1 MRDNSKDL
9 IYIQKWR
16 GIPIGQGQEASSFRF
31 AQDFYAFH
39 GTTRQTF
46 AKYYNRFL
54 LSPSD
59 EAFFPRKRGPNWKS
73 RRTLPYIEQKVLSER
88 FNGTN
93 RYEIYAILKPIL
105 KQHTPKPSTIYAITR
120 RHGVNRL
127 TKPMQQSK
135 RKIIKTRAGEL
146 GHLDSH
152 HLSRDILVDSK
163 RRYYLVALI
172 DACTRLAWAE
182 VVGDIKSLSV
192 MFATLKSI
200 NFLNAEYGIQFEA
213 ILTDNGPEMSSPR
226 NIEGHP
232 MERML
237 NELGIKHRYTRAPD
251 QREDRAVLENP
262 ERGPAGG
269 DHLRVGG
276 RTAGRTAAISALL
289 QYPET
294 PPGNGRKDPF
304 GDPSISL
311 ILSTNYLT
319 STGMTQ

>member
-9 IYIQKWR
+9 TLERNYIQKWR
-16 GIPIGQGQEASSFRF
+16 FLIHEYQLVKARKHPRFRF

-54 LSPSD
+54 RSPSD
-59 EAFFPRKRGPNWKS
+59 DSFLPRKRGPRWKS
-73 RRTLPYIEQKVLSER
+73 RRTLPLIEQKVINER
-88 FNGTN
+88 LNGTN

-105 KQHTPKPSTIYAITR
+105 KHHTPKPSTIYAITR

-127 TKPMQQSK
+127 TTQMQQSK

-152 HLSRDILVDSK
+152 HLSRDLLVDSK

-172 DACTRLAWAE
+172 DASTRIAWAE
-182 VVGDIKSLSV
+182 VVSDIKSLSV
-192 MFATLKSI
+192 MFAVLKSI
-200 NFLNAEYGIQFEA
+200 NFLNVEYGIQFEA
-213 ILTDNGPEMSSPR
+213 ILTDNGPEMASPR

-237 NELGIKHRYTRAPD
+237 KELGIKHRYTRPYRPQTNGKIERFWRTLNEDLLEGTTFESVAELQNELQQYLLYYNT
-251 QREDRAVLENP
+251 QRPHQAMDGKTPLE
-262 ERGPAGG
+262 
-269 DHLRVGG
+269 
-276 RTAGRTAAISALL
+276 TL
-289 QYPET
+289 Q
-294 PPGNGRKDPF
+294 
-304 GDPSISL
+304 SL
-311 ILSTNYLT
+311 
-319 STGMTQ
+319 

>member
-1 MRDNSKDL
+1 MVKARKHP
-9 IYIQKWR
+9 R
-16 GIPIGQGQEASSFRF
+16 FRF
-31 AQDFYAFH
+31 AQDFYSFH
-39 GTTRQTF
+39 GTSRQTF

-73 RRTLPYIEQKVLSER
+73 RRTLPYIEQKVLSKR

-152 HLSRDILVDSK
+152 HLSRDLLVDSK

-213 ILTDNGPEMSSPR
+213 ILTDNGPEMASPR

-237 NELGIKHRYTRAPD
+237 NELGIKHRYTRPYRP
-251 QREDRAVLENP
+251 QTNGKIERFWRTLNEDLLEGTPSSRWLNC
-262 ERGPAGG
+262 
-269 DHLRVGG
+269 
-276 RTAGRTAAISALL
+276 
-289 QYPET
+289 ET
-294 PPGNGRKDPF
+294 NCSNICSTTILKDPTRQWMERPPWRPCNLF
-304 GDPSISL
+304 NSVNESSDIYNSEAPRGI
-311 ILSTNYLT
+311 
-319 STGMTQ
+319 